1 MMRSEPPYKGA
12 DLPAVRA
19 PAALADV
26 GRYALIAVQARRAG
40 IDFGAALAQAF
51 QCDAYLALATCA
63 QVLRMRYLESDA
75 LQSLSP
81 VFEGISYPEADRR
94 NVAVGRDASGRL
106 WCVLEDPFDQARID
120 WAESRMG
127 APFTFAVA
135 VLDEIRAYLKRQES
149 SMRAME
155 GALTEGAGDGS
166 VRHGSEAEDL
176 SIRRIAEDASP
187 VVRIVNSLLYDALK
201 AQASDIHL
209 EGDAT
214 GMAIKYRIDGVLDA
228 AGRIDDIATGEQAIS
243 RIKVLA
249 ELDIAE
255 KRVPQDGRFQVR
267 IDGRDIDLRVSIMP
281 AVHGEDAVVRVLDKQ
296 HLADEARSLRFESL
310 GFEPGTVK
318 TLRELSRMPYGLLLA
333 TGPTGSGKTTTLYA
347 ALSEV
352 NTGKDKIV
360 TIEDPVEYQLPGVV
374 QIPVNEKRGLSFSR
388 GLRSILRH
396 DPDKIMV
403 GEIRDGE
410 TAQIAV
416 QAALTGHLV
425 FTSVHANSVFD
436 VIGRMLHIGVDPF
449 NLVAALNGI
458 VAQRLLRLNCEHCLV
473 PDIVD
478 MNGRP
483 AAERQILAGYRLQR
497 GRGCGHCRG
506 TGFRGRQAIAEILVL
521 DDALREAIGTRSSV
535 AAVKRA
541 ARERGMRSIRRV
553 GLDLVITGKTTIEEL
568 DRVTFA
574 ETDHLEAGTGVASLQ
589 QGMPPAGG
597 IR

>member
-1 MMRSEPPYKGA
+1 MKRTDDPSIGA
-12 DLPAVRA
+12 VLARPSA
-19 PAALADV
+19 PIVDAK
-26 GRYALIAVQARRAG
+26 RYATIARQARGAG
-40 IDFGAALAQAF
+40 IEFGAALAEEF
-51 QCDAYLALATCA
+51 HCDAYDALRACA
-63 QVLRMRYLESDA
+63 RSLKLPYLDSAA
-75 LQSLSP
+75 LQSLVP
-81 VFEGISYPEADRR
+81 AFEGITYPDAERR
-94 NVAVGRDASGRL
+94 NVVPGRDAQGRL
-106 WCVLEDPFDQARID
+106 WLVVEDPFDQARID
-120 WAESRMG
+120 WAESCIS
-127 APFTFAVA
+127 APFAFALA
-135 VLDEIRAYLKRQES
+135 VLEEIRAYLKRHEG
-149 SMRAME
+149 SMRAIESALPSMGAE
-155 GALTEGAGDGS
+155 GVSPLS
-166 VRHGSEAEDL
+166 LAEDL
-176 SIRRIAEDASP
+176 SIRRISEDSSP

-201 AQASDIHL
+201 AEASDIHL
-209 EGDAT
+209 ESDA
-214 GMAIKYRIDGVLDA
+214 GGLAIKYRIDGVLDA
-228 AGRIDDIATGEQAIS
+228 AGRIDDLASAEQAIS
-243 RIKVLA
+243 RVKVLA

-281 AVHGEDAVVRVLDKQ
+281 AVHGEDAVVRILDKQ
-296 HLADEARSLRFESL
+296 RLADEARSLRFESL
-310 GFEPGTVK
+310 GFEPATIKV
-318 TLRELSRMPYGLLLA
+318 LRELSRLPYGLLLA

-374 QIPVNEKRGLSFSR
+374 QIPVNEKRGLTFSR

-449 NLVAALNGI
+449 NLVAALNGVI
-458 VAQRLLRLNCEHCLV
+458 AQRLLRLNCQHCLV
-473 PDIVD
+473 PDLVKLD
-478 MNGRP
+478 
-483 AAERQILAGYRLQR
+483 ALFDAERRILSGHALVR

-506 TGFRGRQAIAEILVL
+506 TGYRGRRAIAEVLVL
-521 DDALREAIGTRSSV
+521 VDELREAIGQRSSIT
-535 AAVKRA
+535 AVRRA

-553 GLDLVITGKTTIEEL
+553 GLDLVIGGRTTLEEL

-574 ETDHLEAGTGVASLQ
+574 EADHAG
-589 QGMPPAGG
+589 
-597 IR
+597 

>member
-1 MMRSEPPYKGA
+1 MRAETPVAPVASGGR
-12 DLPAVRA
+12 PAA
-19 PAALADV
+19 PAADAA
-26 GRYALIAVQARRAG
+26 RFAAIAAQARRGSEA
-40 IDFGAALAQAF
+40 FGAALARHF
-51 QCDAYLALATCA
+51 ECDAYAALAACA
-63 QVLRMRYLESDA
+63 RALGMRYLDSAA
-75 LQSLSP
+75 LQGLEP
-81 VFEGISYPEADRR
+81 AFEEITYPEAERR
-94 NVAVGRDASGRL
+94 EVVVGRDTQGRL
-106 WCVLEDPFDQARID
+106 WCVLEDPFDTARID
-120 WAESRMG
+120 WAESRIG
-127 APFTFAVA
+127 TAFGFAVA
-135 VLDEIRAYLKRQES
+135 VVEEIRAFLKRHEA
-149 SMRAME
+149 SMRAIETALPEVGAE
-155 GALTEGAGDGS
+155 GPDRNERAQ
-166 VRHGSEAEDL
+166 DL
-176 SIRRIAEDASP
+176 SIRRIAEDSSP

-201 AQASDIHL
+201 AEASDIHL
-209 EGDAT
+209 ESDAG

-228 AGRIDDIATGEQAIS
+228 AGRIDDPASAEQAVS

-267 IDGRDIDLRVSIMP
+267 IDGRDIDLRVSVMP

-296 HLADEARSLRFESL
+296 RLADEARALRFESL
-310 GFEPGTVK
+310 GFDAATVR
-318 TLRELSRMPYGLLLA
+318 TLRELSRLPYGLLLA

-449 NLVAALNGI
+449 NLVAALNGVI
-458 VAQRLLRLNCEHCLV
+458 AQRLVRLSCLHCR
-473 PDIVD
+473 VD
-478 MNGRP
+478 DPVELASRP
-483 AAERQILAGYRLQR
+483 ASERHVLAGRRLQR

-506 TGFRGRQAIAEILVL
+506 SGYRGRRAIAEVLVL
-521 DDALREAIGTRSSV
+521 DDALRETIGLRSSMTL
-535 AAVKRA
+535 VKRA
-541 ARERGMRSIRRV
+541 ARERGMRSIRQV
-553 GLDLVITGKTTIEEL
+553 GLDLVAAGETTIEEL

-574 ETDHLEAGTGVASLQ
+574 ETDHAK
-589 QGMPPAGG
+589 
-597 IR
+597 

>member
-1 MMRSEPPYKGA
+1 MMRAEAPYLANELAAERASVPVAGA
-12 DLPAVRA
+12 
-19 PAALADV
+19 
-26 GRYALIAVQARRAG
+26 GRYAALSAQARQAG
-40 IDFGAALAQAF
+40 VEFGAALAQEF
-51 QCDAYLALATCA
+51 QCDAYTALAACA
-63 QVLRMRYLESDA
+63 RALKMRYLESAA
-75 LQSLSP
+75 LQALAP
-81 VFEGISYPEADRR
+81 AFESITYPEADRR
-94 NVAVGRDASGRL
+94 SVVVGRDTQGRL

-120 WAESRMG
+120 WAESRVG
-127 APFTFAVA
+127 VPFTFALA
-135 VLDEIRAYLKRQES
+135 VLDELRAYLKRHEA
-149 SMRAME
+149 SMRAIE
-155 GALTEGAGDGS
+155 SALPDFGGDATAHHS
-166 VRHGSEAEDL
+166 AAEDL
-176 SIRRIAEDASP
+176 SIRRIAEDSSP

-201 AQASDIHL
+201 AEASDVHL
-209 EGDAT
+209 ESDAG

-228 AGRIDDIATGEQAIS
+228 AGRIDDVASAEQAVS

-281 AVHGEDAVVRVLDKQ
+281 AVHGEDAVVRILDKQ
-296 HLADEARSLRFESL
+296 RLADEARALRFESL
-310 GFEPGTVK
+310 GFEPATIK
-318 TLRELSRMPYGLLLA
+318 TLRALSRLPYGLLLA

-352 NTGKDKIV
+352 NTGNDKIV

-374 QIPVNEKRGLSFSR
+374 QIPVNEKRGLTFSR

-449 NLVAALNGI
+449 NLVAALNGVI
-458 VAQRLLRLNCEHCLV
+458 AQRLVRLNCQHCLEA
-473 PDIVD
+473 D
-478 MNGRP
+478 P
-483 AAERQILAGYRLQR
+483 AELATRSPAERQVLAGRELLR

-506 TGFRGRQAIAEILVL
+506 TGYRGRRAIAEILVL
-521 DDALREAIGTRSSV
+521 DDTLRETIGLRSSMT
-535 AAVKRA
+535 AVKRA

-553 GLDLVITGKTTIEEL
+553 GLELVAEGRTTIDEL

-574 ETDHLEAGTGVASLQ
+574 EADHAD
-589 QGMPPAGG
+589 
-597 IR
+597 

>member
-1 MMRSEPPYKGA
+1 MMRDPVPTVDA
-12 DLPAVRA
+12 RTTV
-19 PAALADV
+19 PAAQCA
-26 GRYALIAVQARRAG
+26 AVAQQARRSG
-40 IDFGAALAQAF
+40 IEFGAALAEHLR
-51 QCDAYLALATCA
+51 CDAYAALDACA
-63 QVLRMRYLESDA
+63 RALRMPYFDSAA
-75 LQSLSP
+75 LQSLVP
-81 VFEGISYPEADRR
+81 AFEGISYPDADRR
-94 NVAVGRDASGRL
+94 NLAVGRDPQGRL
-106 WCVLEDPFDQARID
+106 WCAIDDPFDQARID
-120 WAESRMG
+120 WAERRVG
-127 APFTFAVA
+127 APCTFALA
-135 VLDEIRAYLKRQES
+135 VHQEVRAYLKRHEATLRAIES
-149 SMRAME
+149 
-155 GALTEGAGDGS
+155 ALPEASDG
-166 VRHGSEAEDL
+166 VAPRPGNGAEDL
-176 SIRRIAEDASP
+176 SIRRISEDFSP
-187 VVRIVNSLLYDALK
+187 VVRLVNSLLYDALK

-209 EGDAT
+209 EGDAG

-228 AGRIDDIATGEQAIS
+228 AGRIDDGATAEQAIS
-243 RIKVLA
+243 RIKVLS

-267 IDGRDIDLRVSIMP
+267 IDGREIDLRVSIMP
-281 AVHGEDAVVRVLDKQ
+281 AVHGEDAVVRILDKQ
-296 HLADEARSLRFESL
+296 HLADEARALRFEAL
-310 GFEPGTVK
+310 GFEPATVRV
-318 TLRELSRMPYGLLLA
+318 LRELSRLPYGLLLA

-436 VIGRMLHIGVDPF
+436 VIGRMLHIGIDPF

-458 VAQRLLRLNCEHCLV
+458 VAQRLVRLNCEHCLE
-473 PDIVD
+473 PDPVD
-478 MNGRP
+478 L
-483 AAERQILAGYRLQR
+483 AAISLVEQQILRGHRLLR

-506 TGFRGRQAIAEILVL
+506 TGYRGRQAIAEILVM
-521 DDALREAIGTRSSV
+521 DDALREAIGLRSSMI
-535 AAVKRA
+535 AVKKA
-541 ARERGMRSIRRV
+541 ARDRGMRSIRRV
-553 GLDLVITGKTTIEEL
+553 GLDLVLEGRTTVAEL

-574 ETDHLEAGTGVASLQ
+574 EHDHVH
-589 QGMPPAGG
+589 
-597 IR
+597 

>member
-1 MMRSEPPYKGA
+1 MRTIDAAIVPTTPGGRHADAAAEPA
-12 DLPAVRA
+12 
-19 PAALADV
+19 AALALTPDDPR
-26 GRYALIAVQARRAG
+26 RYAEVARAARAAG
-40 IDFGAALAQAF
+40 AEFGKALAEAF
-51 QCDAYLALATCA
+51 GCDPYG
-63 QVLRMRYLESDA
+63 A
-75 LQSLSP
+75 LQACARSLQMAYFDSVALHALVP
-81 VFEGISYPEADRR
+81 EFDAIPYPEAERR
-94 NVAVGRDASGRL
+94 GVAPGRDAQGRL
-106 WCVLEDPFDQARID
+106 WVVLDDPFDQDRID
-120 WAESRMG
+120 WVESRLG
-127 APFTFAVA
+127 APFGFALA
-135 VLDEIRAYLKRQES
+135 VLDEVRAYLKRQES
-149 SMRAME
+149 SMRAIE
-155 GALTEGAGDGS
+155 TALPDM
-166 VRHGSEAEDL
+166 GSEGGPRLSLAENL

-201 AQASDIHL
+201 AEASDIHL
-209 EGDAT
+209 ESDAT
-214 GMAIKYRIDGVLDA
+214 GLAIKYRIDGVLDA
-228 AGRIDDIATGEQAIS
+228 AGRIDDLASAEQAVS

-267 IDGRDIDLRVSIMP
+267 IDARDIDLRVSIMP
-281 AVHGEDAVVRVLDKQ
+281 AVHGEDAVVRILDKQ
-296 HLADEARSLRFESL
+296 RLADEHRALSFESL
-310 GFEPGTVK
+310 GFEPGTIKV
-318 TLRELSRMPYGLLLA
+318 LRELSRLPYGLLLA

-374 QIPVNEKRGLSFSR
+374 QIPVNEKRGLTFSR

-449 NLVAALNGI
+449 NLVAALNGV
-458 VAQRLLRLNCEHCLV
+458 VAQRLLRLNCAGCLV
-473 PDIVD
+473 PDLVPLD
-478 MNGRP
+478 ALAP
-483 AAERQILAGYRLQR
+483 AERRILAGHALQR

-506 TGFRGRQAIAEILVL
+506 TGYRGRRAIAEILVL
-521 DDALREAIGTRSSV
+521 DDELREAIAQRSSIT
-535 AAVKRA
+535 AVRRA

-553 GLDLVITGKTTIEEL
+553 GLDLVIEGRTTLEEL

-574 ETDHLEAGTGVASLQ
+574 EGDHAA
-589 QGMPPAGG
+589 
-597 IR
+597 

>member
-1 MMRSEPPYKGA
+1 MRAVDPGFVAAQQVGA
-12 DLPAVRA
+12 T
-19 PAALADV
+19 PAAPIPVIDARQCAAV
-26 GRYALIAVQARRAG
+26 ALRAQG
-40 IDFGAALAQAF
+40 AGVDFGGALAAELACDVYTALAACAAALDMPYF
-51 QCDAYLALATCA
+51 DS
-63 QVLRMRYLESDA
+63 VA
-75 LQSLSP
+75 LQGLAP
-81 VFEGISYPEADRR
+81 VFDDIAYPDAERR
-94 NVAVGRDASGRL
+94 SVVPGRDAQGRL
-106 WCVLEDPFDQARID
+106 WLVLDNPFDPVRID
-120 WAESRMG
+120 WAQGRIG
-127 APFTFAVA
+127 QPFGYALA
-135 VLDEIRAYLKRQES
+135 VLEEVRAYLKRHES
-149 SMRAME
+149 SMRAIETALPEFGGE
-155 GALTEGAGDGS
+155 GGA
-166 VRHGSEAEDL
+166 RTIHAEDL
-176 SIRRIAEDASP
+176 SIRRIAEDSSP

-201 AQASDIHL
+201 AESSDIHL
-209 EGDAT
+209 ESDAA
-214 GMAIKYRIDGVLDA
+214 GLAIKYRIDGVLDA
-228 AGRIDDIATGEQAIS
+228 AGRIDDPATAEQAVS

-267 IDGRDIDLRVSIMP
+267 IEGRDIDLRVSIMP
-281 AVHGEDAVVRVLDKQ
+281 AVHGEDAVVRILDKQ
-296 HLADEARSLRFESL
+296 RLADEHRALSFESL
-310 GFEPGTVK
+310 GFEPGTIKV
-318 TLRELSRMPYGLLLA
+318 LRELSRLPYGLLLA

-374 QIPVNEKRGLSFSR
+374 QIPVNEKRGLTFSR

-449 NLVAALNGI
+449 NLVAALNGV
-458 VAQRLLRLNCEHCLV
+458 VAQRLLRLNCTHCLV
-473 PDIVD
+473 VD
-478 MNGRP
+478 PVGAGSLAP
-483 AAERQILAGYRLQR
+483 AERRLLAGQVLQR

-506 TGFRGRQAIAEILVL
+506 TGYRGRRAIAEILVL
-521 DDALREAIGTRSSV
+521 DDELRETIGQRNSIT
-535 AAVKRA
+535 AVRRA

-553 GLDLVITGKTTIEEL
+553 GLDLVLEGRTTLEEL

-574 ETDHLEAGTGVASLQ
+574 EGEYAD
-589 QGMPPAGG
+589 
-597 IR
+597 

>member
-1 MMRSEPPYKGA
+1 MRPENPGYQGA
-12 DLPAVRA
+12 VSAGDIARIAAKARQTGVDFATAITRELSCDSYT
-19 PAALADV
+19 ALA
-26 GRYALIAVQARRAG
+26 ACAR
-40 IDFGAALAQAF
+40 I
-51 QCDAYLALATCA
+51 
-63 QVLRMRYLESDA
+63 LRMRYLESEA
-75 LQSLSP
+75 LQALAP
-81 VFEGISYPEADRR
+81 VFEGISYPDADRR
-94 NVAVGRDASGRL
+94 NVVVGRDAKGRL
-106 WCVLEDPFDQARID
+106 WCVLDDPFDQARID
-120 WAESRMG
+120 WAENRIG
-127 APFTFAVA
+127 VPFTFALGVA
-135 VLDEIRAYLKRQES
+135 EEIRAFLKRHES
-149 SMRAME
+149 SLRAIETALPDAGLE
-155 GALTEGAGDGS
+155 GAARVDST
-166 VRHGSEAEDL
+166 AEDL
-176 SIRRIAEDASP
+176 SIRRISEDASP

-209 EGDAT
+209 ESDAG

-228 AGRIDDIATGEQAIS
+228 AGRIEEISTGEQAIS

-310 GFEPGTVK
+310 GFEPQTVK
-318 TLRELSRMPYGLLLA
+318 TLRELSRLPYGLLLA

-360 TIEDPVEYQLPGVV
+360 TIEDPVEYQLPGIV

-403 GEIRDGE
+403 GEIRDSE

-458 VAQRLLRLNCEHCLV
+458 VAQRLVRLNCEHCLV
-473 PDIVD
+473 DDLIDISA
-478 MNGRP
+478 RP
-483 AAERQILAGYRLQR
+483 AAERQILTGARLLK

-506 TGFRGRQAIAEILVL
+506 TGYRGRRAIAEILVL
-521 DDALREAIGTRSSV
+521 DDGLREAIGVRSSI

-553 GLDLVITGKTTIEEL
+553 GLDLVIQGKTTLEEL

-574 ETDHLEAGTGVASLQ
+574 DSDHGH
-589 QGMPPAGG
+589 
-597 IR
+597 

>member
-1 MMRSEPPYKGA
+1 MMRSEPPLIPAEAGKPAAAPGA
-12 DLPAVRA
+12 LVRA
-19 PAALADV
+19 RRPLPDPGRFAA
-26 GRYALIAVQARRAG
+26 IAAQARQAG
-40 IDFGAALAQAF
+40 VEFGAALAQEF
-51 QCDAYLALATCA
+51 GCDAYAALDACARSLHMRYFDNTTLGALA
-63 QVLRMRYLESDA
+63 
-75 LQSLSP
+75 P
-81 VFEGISYPEADRR
+81 VFEGVSYPDADRR
-94 NVAVGRDASGRL
+94 NVIVGRLDGRL

-120 WAESRMG
+120 WAESRIG
-127 APFTFAVA
+127 APFTFALA
-135 VLDEIRAYLKRQES
+135 VLEEIRAYLKRQEAT
-149 SMRAME
+149 MRAVESALPGMGGE
-155 GALTEGAGDGS
+155 GGARQ
-166 VRHGSEAEDL
+166 VVAEDL
-176 SIRRIAEDASP
+176 SIRRISEDVSP

-201 AQASDIHL
+201 TEASDIHL

-228 AGRIDDIATGEQAIS
+228 AGRIDDIASAEQAVS

-267 IDGRDIDLRVSIMP
+267 IDGREIDLRVSIMP
-281 AVHGEDAVVRVLDKQ
+281 AVHGEDAVIRVLDKQ
-296 HLADEARSLRFESL
+296 HLADEARALTFESL
-310 GFEPGTVK
+310 GFEPGTVR
-318 TLRELSRMPYGLLLA
+318 TLRALSRLPYGLLLA

-352 NTGKDKIV
+352 NSGKDKIV

-374 QIPVNEKRGLSFSR
+374 QILGNEKRGLSFSR

-458 VAQRLLRLNCEHCLV
+458 VAQRLVRLNCEHCLA
-473 PDIVD
+473 DDAVD
-478 MNGRP
+478 LSRLP
-483 AAERQILAGYRLQR
+483 PTERQILAGFRLRR

-506 TGFRGRQAIAEILVL
+506 SGYKGRRAIAEILVL
-521 DDALREAIGTRSSV
+521 DDPLREAIGQRSSIT
-535 AAVKRA
+535 AVKRA

-553 GLDLVITGKTTIEEL
+553 GLELVLEGKTTVEEL

-574 ETDHLEAGTGVASLQ
+574 ETDHAG
-589 QGMPPAGG
+589 
-597 IR
+597 

>member
-1 MMRSEPPYKGA
+1 MRAAEAPFAAARAGS
-12 DLPAVRA
+12 LPAVDATRCAAVAQRA
-19 PAALADV
+19 
-26 GRYALIAVQARRAG
+26 RQAG
-40 IDFGAALAQAF
+40 VEYGAALAEELA
-51 QCDAYLALATCA
+51 CDAYAAMAACA
-63 QVLRMRYLESDA
+63 QALRMPYLESGA
-75 LQSLSP
+75 LQELTP
-81 VFEGISYPEADRR
+81 AFEAISFPEADRR
-94 NVAVGRDASGRL
+94 NLALGRDADGRL
-106 WCVLEDPFDQARID
+106 WLLIDDPFDAARVD
-120 WAESRMG
+120 WAESRLQT
-127 APFTFAVA
+127 PFSEGLA
-135 VLDEIRAYLKRQES
+135 VLEEIRAYLKRHEAS
-149 SMRAME
+149 LRAIDS
-155 GALTEGAGDGS
+155 ALPDMGGDAGPRLGT
-166 VRHGSEAEDL
+166 AEDL
-176 SIRRIAEDASP
+176 SIRRISEDTSP

-201 AQASDIHL
+201 AEASDIHL
-209 EGDAT
+209 ESDPG
-214 GMAIKYRIDGVLDA
+214 GLAIKYRIDGVLDA
-228 AGRIDDIATGEQAIS
+228 AGRIDDPASAEQAVS

-267 IDGRDIDLRVSIMP
+267 VDERDIDLRISIMP
-281 AVHGEDAVVRVLDKQ
+281 AVHGEDAVIRILDKQ
-296 HLADEARSLRFESL
+296 RLADEHRALRFEAL
-310 GFEPGTVK
+310 GFDAGTIRV
-318 TLRELSRMPYGLLLA
+318 LRELSRLPYGLLLA

-352 NTGKDKIV
+352 NTGRDKIV

-374 QIPVNEKRGLSFSR
+374 QIPVNEKRGLTFSR

-458 VAQRLLRLNCEHCLV
+458 IAQRLLRLNCTFCRV
-473 PDIVD
+473 SDTPDLAAAT
-478 MNGRP
+478 P
-483 AAERQILAGYRLQR
+483 AERGILDGHALVR

-506 TGFRGRQAIAEILVL
+506 TGYRGRRAIAEILVL
-521 DDALREAIGTRSSV
+521 DDELRETIGQRSSIT
-535 AAVKRA
+535 AVRRA

-553 GLDLVITGKTTIEEL
+553 GLDLVLEGQTTLEEL

-574 ETDHLEAGTGVASLQ
+574 EADHAQ
-589 QGMPPAGG
+589 
-597 IR
+597 

>member
-1 MMRSEPPYKGA
+1 MRAVDPGFVSVSHAGA
-12 DLPAVRA
+12 SLAGAVA
-19 PAALADV
+19 PDALRCAALA
-26 GRYALIAVQARRAG
+26 RQAREAG
-40 IDFGAALAQAF
+40 LEFGAALAESLG
-51 QCDAYLALATCA
+51 CDAYEAMEACA
-63 QVLRMRYLESDA
+63 RVLKMPYLDSTA
-75 LQSLSP
+75 LQSLAP
-81 VFEGISYPEADRR
+81 VFEDIGFPEADRR
-94 NVAVGRDASGRL
+94 SAVVGRDAQGRL
-106 WCVLEDPFDQARID
+106 WLVLDDPFDQARVD
-120 WAESRMG
+120 WAESRLSV
-127 APFTFAVA
+127 PFAFALA
-135 VLDEIRAYLKRQES
+135 VLEEIRAFLKRHEASLRAIES
-149 SMRAME
+149 
-155 GALTEGAGDGS
+155 ALPDMGGDSGPRLS
-166 VRHGSEAEDL
+166 LAEDL
-176 SIRRIAEDASP
+176 SIRRIAEDTSP

-201 AQASDIHL
+201 AEASDVHL
-209 EGDAT
+209 ESDAA
-214 GMAIKYRIDGVLDA
+214 GLAIKYRIDGVLDA
-228 AGRIDDIATGEQAIS
+228 AGRIDDLASAEQAVS

-267 IDGRDIDLRVSIMP
+267 IDNRDIDLRVSIMP
-281 AVHGEDAVVRVLDKQ
+281 AVHGEDAVIRILDKQ
-296 HLADEARSLRFESL
+296 RLADEARALRFEAL
-310 GFEPGTVK
+310 GFEAGTIRV
-318 TLRELSRMPYGLLLA
+318 LRELSRLPYGMLLA

-374 QIPVNEKRGLSFSR
+374 QIPVNEKRGLTFSR

-449 NLVAALNGI
+449 NLVAALNGV
-458 VAQRLLRLNCEHCLV
+458 VAQRLLRLNCPHCLV
-473 PDIVD
+473 PDASSLQALSPAERRILE
-478 MNGRP
+478 GRP
-483 AAERQILAGYRLQR
+483 RMR

-506 TGFRGRQAIAEILVL
+506 TGYRGRRAIAEILVL
-521 DDALREAIGTRSSV
+521 DDELREILGQRVSIT
-535 AAVKRA
+535 AVRRA

-553 GLDLVITGKTTIEEL
+553 GLDLVLEGRTTLEEL

-574 ETDHLEAGTGVASLQ
+574 EADHAA
-589 QGMPPAGG
+589 
-597 IR
+597 

>member
-1 MMRSEPPYKGA
+1 MRSETPYSGTQ
-12 DLPAVRA
+12 LPAVR
-19 PAALADV
+19 PQSSTADV

-40 IDFGAALAQAF
+40 LDFGTALAREF
-51 QCDAYLALATCA
+51 ECDAYAALATCA
-63 QVLRMRYLESDA
+63 QVLRMNYLESAA
-75 LQSLSP
+75 LQSLAP

-94 NVAVGRDASGRL
+94 NLAVGRDAKGRL

-120 WAESRMG
+120 WAESRIG
-127 APFTFAVA
+127 APFSFALA

-155 GALTEGAGDGS
+155 GALAEGGGDGS
-166 VRHGSEAEDL
+166 VRHGSGAEDL

-209 EGDAT
+209 EGDPT

-228 AGRIDDIATGEQAIS
+228 AGRIEDIATGEQAIS

-318 TLRELSRMPYGLLLA
+318 TLRELSRLPYGLLLA

-478 MNGRP
+478 MTGRP
-483 AAERQILAGYRLQR
+483 PAERKILAGFALRR

-506 TGFRGRQAIAEILVL
+506 TGYRGRRAIAEILVL

-535 AAVKRA
+535 TAVKRA

-553 GLDLVITGKTTIEEL
+553 GLDLVIEGKTTLEEL

-574 ETDHLEAGTGVASLQ
+574 ETDHVDGTGSA
-589 QGMPPAGG
+589 PPRDDAPGHRGG
-597 IR
+597 SR

>member
-1 MMRSEPPYKGA
+1 MMRGETSVLADQRAFASTSENANAPVA
-12 DLPAVRA
+12 DAGRF
-19 PAALADV
+19 AALSA
-26 GRYALIAVQARRAG
+26 QARRAG
-40 IDFGAALAQAF
+40 IEFGAALAQEF
-51 QCDAYLALATCA
+51 HCDAYAALAACGQA
-63 QVLRMRYLESDA
+63 LGMCYLESAA
-75 LQSLSP
+75 LQALAP
-81 VFEGISYPEADRR
+81 AFEGISYPEADRR
-94 NVAVGRDASGRL
+94 NVVVGRDAHGRL

-120 WAESRMG
+120 WAESRIG
-127 APFTFAVA
+127 VAFTFALA
-135 VLDEIRAYLKRQES
+135 VFDEIRAYLKRQEA
-149 SMRAME
+149 SMRAIE
-155 GALTEGAGDGS
+155 SALPEVGGDGS
-166 VRHGSEAEDL
+166 ARHSVVESL
-176 SIRRIAEDASP
+176 SISRIAEDASP

-201 AQASDIHL
+201 AQASDVHL
-209 EGDAT
+209 ETDAT

-228 AGRIDDIATGEQAIS
+228 AGRIEDIASAEQAVS

-281 AVHGEDAVVRVLDKQ
+281 AVHGEDAVVRILDKQ
-296 HLADEARSLRFESL
+296 HLAEEARALRFESL
-310 GFEPGTVK
+310 GFDASTIK
-318 TLRELSRMPYGLLLA
+318 TLRELSRLPYGLLLA

-347 ALSEV
+347 ALTEV
-352 NTGKDKIV
+352 NTGNDKIV

-374 QIPVNEKRGLSFSR
+374 QIPVNEKRGLTFSR

-449 NLVAALNGI
+449 NLVSALNGVI
-458 VAQRLLRLNCEHCLV
+458 AQRLVRLNCQHCLV
-473 PDIVD
+473 ADPVD
-478 MNGRP
+478 VAARSRP
-483 AAERQILAGYRLQR
+483 EREILAGRELLR

-506 TGFRGRQAIAEILVL
+506 SGYRGRRAIAEILVL
-521 DDALREAIGTRSSV
+521 DDALRETIGLRSSMT
-535 AAVKRA
+535 AVKRA

-553 GLDLVITGKTTIEEL
+553 GLDLVADGRTSIEEL

-574 ETDHLEAGTGVASLQ
+574 EADHEA
-589 QGMPPAGG
+589 
-597 IR
+597 

>member
-1 MMRSEPPYKGA
+1 MRSETPYSGSQ
-12 DLPAVRA
+12 LPAVRA
-19 PAALADV
+19 PAPAADV
-26 GRYALIAVQARRAG
+26 GRYALIAVQARRDG
-40 IDFGAALAQAF
+40 QDFGLALAQEFAT
-51 QCDAYLALATCA
+51 DAYHALAACA
-63 QVLRMRYLESDA
+63 QALRMRYLESAA
-75 LQSLSP
+75 LQSLTP
-81 VFEGISYPEADRR
+81 DFDGISFPEAERR
-94 NVAVGRDASGRL
+94 NVAVGRDAAGRL

-120 WAESRMG
+120 WVEGRIG
-127 APFTFAVA
+127 APFTFALA

-149 SMRAME
+149 TMRAME
-155 GALTEGAGDGS
+155 GALPEGAASGA
-166 VRHGSEAEDL
+166 VRQGGGVEDL

-209 EGDAT
+209 EGDPT

-228 AGRIDDIATGEQAIS
+228 AGRIDDIAAGEQAIS

-267 IDGRDIDLRVSIMP
+267 IDGRDIDLRISIMP

-296 HLADEARSLRFESL
+296 HLADEARSLSFESL

-318 TLRELSRMPYGLLLA
+318 TLRELSRLPYGLLLA

-458 VAQRLLRLNCEHCLV
+458 VAQRLVRLNCEHCLV
-473 PDIVD
+473 DDAVD
-478 MNGRP
+478 LAGRP
-483 AAERQILAGYRLQR
+483 PAERQILAGFRLLR

-506 TGFRGRQAIAEILVL
+506 TGYRGRRAIAEILVL
-521 DDALREAIGTRSSV
+521 DDPLREAIGNRSSV
-535 AAVKRA
+535 TAVKRA

-553 GLDLVITGKTTIEEL
+553 GLDLVIEGRTTLEEL

-574 ETDHLEAGTGVASLQ
+574 ETDHVGIVTG
-589 QGMPPAGG
+589 AGG
-597 IR
+597 